1 MLRSLWTASTGM
13 KAQMTN
19 LDVISNNLANVN
31 TTGFKKSMVN
41 FQDLLYETLKAAGE
55 STGPDSKD
63 PVGQQV
69 GAGTQIAG
77 ITKDFS
83 IGEITRTDRDL
94 DIAIKGKGF
103 FQILDV
109 DSEVK
114 YTRDGSFQLS
124 SDGKIVNSDG
134 LELIGLGNVPAEA
147 MGVSVSATGNISYID
162 DSGNENSLGD
172 VQLALFVNPSG
183 LSSLGGNLYAKT
195 PSSGEAQLVEPGQQ
209 SVGTLQQRFLELSNV
224 NLVEE
229 MVGMITTQRAYE
241 VNSRGIRTADEMLGT
256 AVQIGG

>member
-31 TTGFKKSMVN
+31 TSGFKKSVVN

-55 STGPDSKD
+55 STGPDTKD

-69 GAGTQIAG
+69 GAGTKIAS
-77 ITKDFS
+77 ITKEFS
-83 IGEITRTDRDL
+83 EGELTRTDRDL
-94 DIAIKGKGF
+94 DVAIKGKGF
-103 FQILDV
+103 YQILDV
-109 DSEVK
+109 DNNIK

-124 SDGKIVNSDG
+124 SEGEIVNADG
-134 LELIGLGNVPAEA
+134 LQLVGLSDVPSDA
-147 MGVSVSATGNISYID
+147 MGLSFSPTGTVSYID
-162 DSGNENSLGD
+162 DSGNENSLGTL
-172 VQLALFVNPSG
+172 QLAQFVNPAG

-195 PSSGEAQLVEPGQQ
+195 PSSGEALLVEPGQE
-209 SVGTLQQRFLELSNV
+209 SSGVLQQRFLELSNV

-229 MVGMITTQRAYE
+229 MVSMITTQRAYE
-241 VNSRGIRTADEMLGT
+241 VNSKGIKTADEMLGT